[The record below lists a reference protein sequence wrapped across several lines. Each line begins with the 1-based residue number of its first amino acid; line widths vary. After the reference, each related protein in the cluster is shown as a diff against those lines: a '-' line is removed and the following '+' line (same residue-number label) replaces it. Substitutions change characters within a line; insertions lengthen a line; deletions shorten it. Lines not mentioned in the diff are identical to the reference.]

1 MAVETAFEVAFALG
15 ILLERYRRI
24 AVGGDEPAEFHNPWT
39 MISAKRLPVVVQ
51 AA

>member
-1 MAVETAFEVAFALG
+1 LARLESKIALG

-24 AVGGDEPAEFHNPWT
+24 AVGGDEPVELHNPWT